1 MPLGT
6 KQNLHQQ
13 SWAVYP
19 TLTPKM
25 AIKIGSRCKFSEVM
39 ARHWEQFAIVAALS
53 QAQVKKRILDIAISL
68 PDLARASQGT
78 FDGQGKSHPI
88 ID

>member
-1 MPLGT
+1 MR
-6 KQNLHQQ
+6 QQ

-19 TLTPKM
+19 TLTPQM
-25 AIKIGSRCKFSEVM
+25 AIKIGSRYKFSEVM
-39 ARHWEQFAIVAALS
+39 ARHWEQFATEAALS